1 MKRLYKSALKTIL
14 RIGDKESLSQNY
26 NFLFSV
32 LIDKKKFNKINNI
45 FIYQTNKNFDN
56 LKEIINKDQS
66 NIKLINLTKI
76 CKEPKSCNI
85 YKFNNYIEN
94 GISFMGIDV

>member
-32 LIDKKKFNKINNI
+32 LIDKKKQIRVVKRVMYFIILILRSLKPFISSKINTPKSGRKINNDKIGIPVI
-45 FIYQTNKNFDN
+45 F
-56 LKEIINKDQS
+56 
-66 NIKLINLTKI
+66 
-76 CKEPKSCNI
+76 
-85 YKFNNYIEN
+85 
-94 GISFMGIDV
+94 